1 MKENES
7 KCNEVPEHEHSDLL
21 AFALLAMI
29 LLFAARYIVYPDIVV
44 CYIIPHISA
53 LP

>member
-7 KCNEVPEHEHSDLL
+7 ACHEEIEHEHSDLL

-29 LLFAARYIVYPDIVV
+29 ILFAARYIVYPDIIV